1 MRIIAGSRRGMR
13 LFSPI
18 GRETRPITDRVK
30 ESVFNIMMKWDL
42 PADAVVADLFCGTGS
57 LGLEALSRGAKWVT
71 FVEQNR
77 KTVEILDRNITK
89 AGFLQSS
96 RTICYNA
103 FKIGAAVQEEMYD
116 LVFVDPPYEMSR
128 NCDIATD
135 IYMLMKKINLQ
146 VKEGAM
152 VLLRTHLRS
161 LVLDL
166 YGQLE
171 RIDKREWGDMKVSFF
186 KKQSQEKL
194 LEDLDKLVESDKL
207 IQDSL

>member
-1 MRIIAGSRRGMR
+1 
-13 LFSPI
+13 
-18 GRETRPITDRVK
+18 
-30 ESVFNIMMKWDL
+30 
-42 PADAVVADLFCGTGS
+42 
-57 LGLEALSRGAKWVT
+57 
-71 FVEQNR
+71 
-77 KTVEILDRNITK
+77 
-89 AGFLQSS
+89 
-96 RTICYNA
+96 
-103 FKIGAAVQEEMYD
+103 
-116 LVFVDPPYEMSR
+116 
-128 NCDIATD
+128 
-135 IYMLMKKINLQ
+135 MLMKKINLQ